1 MLKFIEWEKYSDLGG
16 NWDSG
21 FFFFFNFYFLLL
33 DRSSDLDDGV
43 YGELYM
49 IGCRDLCN
57 SSL

>member
-1 MLKFIEWEKYSDLGG
+1 MLKFIEWEKTWVRIGIQ
-16 NWDSG
+16 
-21 FFFFFNFYFLLL
+21 FFFFFFHFHFLLL

-43 YGELYM
+43 HGELYM

>member
-1 MLKFIEWEKYSDLGG
+1 MTWVGIGIQV
-16 NWDSG
+16 
-21 FFFFFNFYFLLL
+21 FFFFNFYFLLL

>member
-1 MLKFIEWEKYSDLGG
+1 MTWVGIGIQV
-16 NWDSG
+16 